1 MKILLA
7 NKFYYRRGGD
17 CIYTMNVEKMLKEK
31 GHEVA
36 VFAMQYPENEESEW
50 SRYWPS
56 NMTKLKAFTRP
67 FGDGEVRR
75 KFGLLLDDFK
85 PDVVHLNNIHT
96 QLSPVIAKMAHERG
110 IRVVWT
116 LHDTK
121 LVCPCYTCMRN
132 GKVCTEC
139 FTDKKAVI
147 RHRCMPGGLPGAI
160 IGYRE
165 MMKWNR
171 EVLEEYTDLF
181 LPPSQFM
188 MDTCVEGGYSP
199 EKFRVLCNFIDVEK
213 VSFEAR
219 QQGQHETTL
228 CPQADGER
236 EREFPRINREFKE
249 INISQMK
256 GNYYVYL
263 GRVNEVKGV
272 RTLCKAASQ
281 LNKKLFVIGGG
292 ELLPE
297 LQEAYK
303 DCKQIAFKG
312 QMQWEEFMPIL
323 RGARFMVLPAEW
335 SENNPLTVIES
346 QSLGTPVLGAR
357 IGGIP
362 ELIESPSPK
371 REGVVPNGMTFTSG
385 DVEDLK
391 EKIQTMFEHDFDYDA
406 IAKNAVERYSSEAY
420 YNKLIEYYKG

>member
-17 CIYTMNVEKMLKEK
+17 CIYTMNLEKMLKEK

-36 VFAMQYPENEESEW
+36 VYAMQYPENEKSEW
-50 SRYWPS
+50 SGYWPT
-56 NMTKLKAFTRP
+56 NMTKLDAFTRP
-67 FGDGEVRR
+67 FGARQVVKGFTR
-75 KFGLLLDDFK
+75 LMDDFK

-96 QLSPVIAKMAHERG
+96 QLSPVIAKIAHEKG
-110 IRVVWT
+110 ARVVWT

-121 LVCPCYTCMRN
+121 LVCPCYTCMRD
-132 GKVCTEC
+132 GKWCNEC

-147 RHRCMPGGLPGAI
+147 RHRCMPGGLPGAV
-160 IGYRE
+160 IGYLE
-165 MMKWNR
+165 AQKWNK
-171 EVLEEYTDLF
+171 EVLQKYVDWF
-181 LPPSQFM
+181 LPPSKFM
-188 MDTCVEGGYSP
+188 MDTCVEGGYKP
-199 EKFRVLCNFIDVEK
+199 EKFRVLCNFIDVSK
-213 VSFEAR
+213 VK
-219 QQGQHETTL
+219 GL
-228 CPQADGER
+228 KGE
-236 EREFPRINREFKE
+236 EVKGLKE
-249 INISQMK
+249 D
-256 GNYYVYL
+256 YYVYL

-272 RTLCKAASQ
+272 RTLCKAAAQ
-281 LNKKLFVIGGG
+281 LDKKLIVIGGG

-303 DCKQIAFKG
+303 DCKQIEFKG

-362 ELIESPSPK
+362 ELIESLSPTLPQ

-391 EKIQTMFEHDFDYDA
+391 DKIKEMFEHEFDYDA
-406 IAKNAVERYSSEAY
+406 IAKNAIERYSSEAY
-420 YNKLIEYYKG
+420 YEKLMAFYKG

>member
-1 MKILLA
+1 MRILLA

-17 CIYTMNVEKMLKEK
+17 CIYTMNLEKMLKEK

-36 VFAMQYPENEESEW
+36 VYAMQYPENEKSEW
-50 SRYWPS
+50 SKYWPS
-56 NMTKLKAFTRP
+56 NMAKLDAFTRP
-67 FGDGEVRR
+67 FGARQVVKGFTRMM
-75 KFGLLLDDFK
+75 DDFK

-96 QLSPVIAKMAHERG
+96 QLSPVIAKIAHEKG
-110 IRVVWT
+110 ARVVWT

-121 LVCPCYTCMRN
+121 LVCPCYTCTRD
-132 GKVCTEC
+132 GKWCTEC

-147 RHRCMPGGLPGAI
+147 RHRCMPGGLPGAV
-160 IGYRE
+160 IGYLE
-165 MMKWNR
+165 AQKWNKD
-171 EVLEEYTDLF
+171 EIQNYVDLF
-181 LPPSQFM
+181 LPPSKFM
-188 MDTCVEGGYSP
+188 MDTCVEGGYAP
-199 EKFRVLCNFIDVEK
+199 EKFRVLCNFIDVSK
-213 VSFEAR
+213 VNGL
-219 QQGQHETTL
+219 QGEDVKRL
-228 CPQADGER
+228 
-236 EREFPRINREFKE
+236 
-249 INISQMK
+249 K

-272 RTLCKAASQ
+272 RTLCKAAAQ
-281 LNKKLFVIGGG
+281 LDKKLIVIGGG

-303 DCKQIAFKG
+303 DCKQIEFKG

-323 RGARFMVLPAEW
+323 RRARFMVLPAEW

-362 ELIESPSPK
+362 ELIESLSPSLPQ

-391 EKIQTMFEHDFDYDA
+391 DKIMKMFEHEFDYDA
-406 IAKNAVERYSSEAY
+406 IAKNAIEKYSSEAY
-420 YNKLIEYYKG
+420 YEKLMKYYKG

>member
-17 CIYTMNVEKMLKEK
+17 CIYTMNLEKMLKEK

-36 VFAMQYPENEESEW
+36 VYAMKYPENEKSEW
-50 SRYWPS
+50 SGYWPT
-56 NMTKLKAFTRP
+56 NMTKLDAFTRP
-67 FGDGEVRR
+67 FGARQVVKGFSR
-75 KFGLLLDDFK
+75 LMDDFK

-96 QLSPVIAKMAHERG
+96 QLSPVIAKIAHEKG
-110 IRVVWT
+110 ARVVWT

-121 LVCPCYTCMRN
+121 LVCPCYTCMRD
-132 GKVCTEC
+132 GKWCNEC

-147 RHRCMPGGLPGAI
+147 RHRCMPGGLPGAV
-160 IGYRE
+160 IGYLE
-165 MMKWNR
+165 AMKWNK
-171 EVLEEYTDLF
+171 EVLQEYVDLF
-181 LPPSQFM
+181 LPPSKFM
-188 MDTCVEGGYSP
+188 MDTCVEGGYKP
-199 EKFRVLCNFIDVEK
+199 KKFRVLCNFIDVTK
-213 VSFEAR
+213 DK
-219 QQGQHETTL
+219 GL
-228 CPQADGER
+228 KGEEVKR
-236 EREFPRINREFKE
+236 LKRD
-249 INISQMK
+249 
-256 GNYYVYL
+256 YYVYL

-272 RTLCKAASQ
+272 RTLCKAAAQ
-281 LNKKLFVIGGG
+281 LDKKLIVIGGG

-303 DCKQIAFKG
+303 DCKQIEFKG

-362 ELIESPSPK
+362 ELIDE
-371 REGVVPNGMTFTSG
+371 EGKGLKGEKFNGLKGEEVIGLKDDNGMTFTSG

-391 EKIQTMFEHDFDYDA
+391 DKIIKMFNHEFNYDA
-406 IAKNAVERYSSEAY
+406 IAKNAIERYSSEAY
-420 YNKLIEYYKG
+420 YEKLMAFYKG

>member
-17 CIYTMNVEKMLKEK
+17 CIYTMNLEKMLKEK

-36 VFAMQYPENEESEW
+36 VYAMQYPENEKSEW
-50 SRYWPS
+50 SGYWPT
-56 NMTKLKAFTRP
+56 NMTKLDAFTRP
-67 FGDGEVRR
+67 FGARQVMKGFSR
-75 KFGLLLDDFK
+75 LMDDFK

-96 QLSPVIAKMAHERG
+96 QLSPVIAKIAHEKG
-110 IRVVWT
+110 SRVVWT

-121 LVCPCYTCMRN
+121 LVCPCYTCTRD
-132 GKVCTEC
+132 GKWCTEC

-147 RHRCMPGGLPGAI
+147 RHRCMPGGLPGAV
-160 IGYRE
+160 IGYLE
-165 MMKWNR
+165 AQKWNK
-171 EVLEEYTDLF
+171 EVLQEYVDLF
-181 LPPSQFM
+181 LPPSKFM

-199 EKFRVLCNFIDVEK
+199 EKFRVLCNFIDVTK
-213 VSFEAR
+213 VK
-219 QQGQHETTL
+219 GL
-228 CPQADGER
+228 KGEEVKR
-236 EREFPRINREFKE
+236 L
-249 INISQMK
+249 K
-256 GNYYVYL
+256 GDYYVYL

-272 RTLCKAASQ
+272 RTLCKAAAQ
-281 LNKKLFVIGGG
+281 LDKKLIVIGGG

-297 LQEAYK
+297 LQKAYK
-303 DCKQIAFKG
+303 DCKQIEFKG

-362 ELIESPSPK
+362 ELIE
-371 REGVVPNGMTFTSG
+371 EVVSGMTFTSG
-385 DVEDLK
+385 DEEDLK
-391 EKIQTMFEHDFDYDA
+391 DKIIKMFNHEFDYDA
-406 IAKNAVERYSSEAY
+406 IAKNAIERYSSEAY
-420 YNKLIEYYKG
+420 YEKLMALYKDEE

>member
-17 CIYTMNVEKMLKEK
+17 CIYTMNLEKMLKEK

-36 VFAMQYPENEESEW
+36 VYAMKYPENEKSEW
-50 SRYWPS
+50 SGYWPT
-56 NMTKLKAFTRP
+56 NMTKLDAFTRP
-67 FGDGEVRR
+67 FGARQVVKGFTR
-75 KFGLLLDDFK
+75 LMDDFK

-96 QLSPVIAKMAHERG
+96 QLSPVIAKIAHEKG
-110 IRVVWT
+110 ARVVWT

-121 LVCPCYTCMRN
+121 LVCPCYTCTRD
-132 GKVCTEC
+132 GKWCTEC

-147 RHRCMPGGLPGAI
+147 RHRCMPGGLPGAV
-160 IGYRE
+160 IGYLE
-165 MMKWNR
+165 AQKWNK
-171 EVLEEYTDLF
+171 EVLQEYVNLF
-181 LPPSQFM
+181 LPPSKFM
-188 MDTCVEGGYSP
+188 MDTCVEGGYKP
-199 EKFRVLCNFIDVEK
+199 EKFRVLCNFIDVTK
-213 VSFEAR
+213 V
-219 QQGQHETTL
+219 
-228 CPQADGER
+228 
-236 EREFPRINREFKE
+236 
-249 INISQMK
+249 K
-256 GNYYVYL
+256 GLKSEEVKGLKGDYYVYL

-272 RTLCKAASQ
+272 RTLCKAAAQ
-281 LNKKLFVIGGG
+281 LDKKLIVIGGG

-297 LQEAYK
+297 LQKTYV
-303 DCKQIAFKG
+303 DCKQIEFKG

-362 ELIESPSPK
+362 ELID
-371 REGVVPNGMTFTSG
+371 EGVSGMTFTSG

-391 EKIQTMFEHDFDYDA
+391 DKIIKMFNHEFDYDA
-406 IAKNAVERYSSEAY
+406 IAKNAIERYSSEAY
-420 YNKLIEYYKG
+420 YEKLMAFYKG

>member
-17 CIYTMNVEKMLKEK
+17 CIYTMNLEKMLKEK

-36 VFAMQYPENEESEW
+36 VYAMQYPENEKSEW
-50 SRYWPS
+50 SRYWPT
-56 NMTKLKAFTRP
+56 NMTKLDAFTRP
-67 FGDGEVRR
+67 FGARQVVKGFTR
-75 KFGLLLDDFK
+75 LMDDFK
-85 PDVVHLNNIHT
+85 PEVVHLNNIHT
-96 QLSPVIAKMAHERG
+96 QLSPVIAKIAHEKG
-110 IRVVWT
+110 ARVVWT

-121 LVCPCYTCMRN
+121 LVCPCYTCTRD
-132 GKVCTEC
+132 GKWCTEC

-147 RHRCMPGGLPGAI
+147 RHRCMPGGLPGAV
-160 IGYRE
+160 IGYLE
-165 MMKWNR
+165 AQKWNK
-171 EVLEEYTDLF
+171 EVLQEYVDLF
-181 LPPSQFM
+181 LPPSKFM

-199 EKFRVLCNFIDVEK
+199 EKFRVLCNFIDVTK
-213 VSFEAR
+213 VK
-219 QQGQHETTL
+219 GL
-228 CPQADGER
+228 KGE
-236 EREFPRINREFKE
+236 EV
-249 INISQMK
+249 K
-256 GNYYVYL
+256 GLKGDYYVYL

-272 RTLCKAASQ
+272 RTLCKAAAQ
-281 LNKKLFVIGGG
+281 LDKKLIVIGGG

-303 DCKQIAFKG
+303 DCKQIEFKG

-362 ELIESPSPK
+362 ELID
-371 REGVVPNGMTFTSG
+371 EGLSGMTFTSG

-391 EKIQTMFEHDFDYDA
+391 DKIIKMFNHEFNYDA
-406 IAKNAVERYSSEAY
+406 IAKNAIERYSSEAY
-420 YNKLIEYYKG
+420 YEKLMKYYKG

>member
-1 MKILLA
+1 MKIVLA

-17 CIYTMNVEKMLKEK
+17 CIYTMNLEKMLKEK
-31 GHEVA
+31 GHDVA
-36 VFAMQYPENEESEW
+36 VYAMQYPENEKSEW
-50 SRYWPS
+50 TGYWPT
-56 NMTKLKAFTRP
+56 NMTKLDAFIRP
-67 FGDGEVRR
+67 FGARQVIKGFTR
-75 KFGLLLDDFK
+75 LMDDFK

-121 LVCPCYTCMRN
+121 LVCPCYTCTRD
-132 GKVCTEC
+132 GKWCTEC

-147 RHRCMPGGLPGAI
+147 RHRCMHGGLPGAI

-165 MMKWNR
+165 IMKWNR
-171 EVLEEYTDLF
+171 EVLQEYTDLF

-199 EKFRVLCNFIDVEK
+199 EKFRVLCNFIDVTK
-213 VSFEAR
+213 VK
-219 QQGQHETTL
+219 GL
-228 CPQADGER
+228 KGEEVKR
-236 EREFPRINREFKE
+236 L
-249 INISQMK
+249 K
-256 GNYYVYL
+256 GDYYVYL
-263 GRVNEVKGV
+263 GRVSEEKGV
-272 RTLCKAASQ
+272 RTLCKAAAQ
-281 LNKKLFVIGGG
+281 LDKKLIVIGGG
-292 ELLPE
+292 PLCEELKRE
-297 LQEAYK
+297 SEESGAT
-303 DCKQIAFKG
+303 IEFKG
-312 QMQWEEFMPIL
+312 QMLWEEFMPIL
-323 RGARFMVLPAEW
+323 RGARFMVLPSEW

-362 ELIESPSPK
+362 ELID
-371 REGVVPNGMTFTSG
+371 EGLSGMTFTSG

-391 EKIQTMFEHDFDYDA
+391 DKIKKMFNHEFDYDA

-420 YNKLIEYYKG
+420 YEKLMAFYKG

>member
-1 MKILLA
+1 MKIVLA

-17 CIYTMNVEKMLKEK
+17 CIYTMNVEKMLREK

-50 SRYWPS
+50 SKYWPS
-56 NMTKLKAFTRP
+56 NMTKLKAITRP
-67 FGDGEVRR
+67 FGDGEVMR
-75 KFGLLLDDFK
+75 KFGKLLDDFK

-121 LVCPCYTCMRN
+121 LVCPCYTCTRD
-132 GKVCTEC
+132 GKWCTEC

-147 RHRCMPGGLPGAI
+147 RHRCMHGGLPGAI

-165 MMKWNR
+165 IMKWNR
-171 EVLEEYTDLF
+171 EALEEYTDLF

-199 EKFRVLCNFIDVEK
+199 EKFRVLCNFIDVTK
-213 VSFEAR
+213 VK
-219 QQGQHETTL
+219 GL
-228 CPQADGER
+228 KGEDVKR
-236 EREFPRINREFKE
+236 L
-249 INISQMK
+249 K
-256 GNYYVYL
+256 GDYYVYL
-263 GRVNEVKGV
+263 GRVSEEKGV
-272 RTLCKAASQ
+272 RTLCKAAAQ
-281 LNKKLFVIGGG
+281 LDKKLIVIGGG
-292 ELLPE
+292 PLCEELKRE
-297 LQEAYK
+297 SEESGAT
-303 DCKQIAFKG
+303 IEFKG
-312 QMQWEEFMPIL
+312 QMLWEEFMPIL
-323 RGARFMVLPAEW
+323 RGARFMILPSEC

-346 QSLGTPVLGAR
+346 LSLGTPVLGAR

-362 ELIESPSPK
+362 ELIE
-371 REGVVPNGMTFTSG
+371 EGVSGMTFTSG

-391 EKIQTMFEHDFDYDA
+391 DKIKKMFNHEFDYDA

-420 YNKLIEYYKG
+420 YEKLMAFYKG

>member
-17 CIYTMNVEKMLKEK
+17 CIYTMNLEKMLKEK

-36 VFAMQYPENEESEW
+36 VYAMQYPENEKSEW
-50 SRYWPS
+50 SGYWPT
-56 NMTKLKAFTRP
+56 NMTKLDAFTRP
-67 FGDGEVRR
+67 FGARQVVKGFSR
-75 KFGLLLDDFK
+75 LMDDFK

-96 QLSPVIAKMAHERG
+96 QLSPVIAKIAHEKG
-110 IRVVWT
+110 ARVVWT

-121 LVCPCYTCMRN
+121 LVCPCYTCTRD
-132 GKVCTEC
+132 GKWCTEC

-147 RHRCMPGGLPGAI
+147 RHRCMPGGLPGAV
-160 IGYRE
+160 IGYLE
-165 MMKWNR
+165 AQKWNK
-171 EVLEEYTDLF
+171 EVLQEYVDLF
-181 LPPSQFM
+181 LPPSKFM
-188 MDTCVEGGYSP
+188 MDTCVEGGYKP
-199 EKFRVLCNFIDVEK
+199 EKFRVLCNFIDVTK
-213 VSFEAR
+213 VK
-219 QQGQHETTL
+219 GL
-228 CPQADGER
+228 KGEEVKR
-236 EREFPRINREFKE
+236 L
-249 INISQMK
+249 K
-256 GNYYVYL
+256 GDYYVYL

-272 RTLCKAASQ
+272 RSLCKAAAQ
-281 LNKKLFVIGGG
+281 LDKKLIVIGGG
-292 ELLPE
+292 ELLLE

-303 DCKQIAFKG
+303 DCKQIEFKG

-362 ELIESPSPK
+362 ELID
-371 REGVVPNGMTFTSG
+371 EGVSGMTFTSG

-391 EKIQTMFEHDFDYDA
+391 DKIIKMFNHEFDYDA
-406 IAKNAVERYSSEAY
+406 IAKNAIERYSSEASY
-420 YNKLIEYYKG
+420 EKLMQFYKG

>member
-1 MKILLA
+1 MIIMKKFMKILLA

-17 CIYTMNVEKMLKEK
+17 CIYTMNLEKMLKEK

-50 SRYWPS
+50 SKYWPS

-75 KFGLLLDDFK
+75 KFGMLLDDFK

-121 LVCPCYTCMRN
+121 LVCPCYTCTRE
-132 GKVCTEC
+132 GQWCTEC
-139 FTDKKAVI
+139 YTDEKAVI
-147 RHRCMPGGLPGAI
+147 KHRCMPGGLPGAI

-213 VSFEAR
+213 VP
-219 QQGQHETTL
+219 QTT
-228 CPQADGER
+228 R
-236 EREFPRINREFKE
+236 
-249 INISQMK
+249 ISQLK
-256 GNYYVYL
+256 GEYYVYL

-272 RTLCKAASQ
+272 RTLCKAAAQ
-281 LNKKLFVIGGG
+281 LDKQLIVIGDGPLSE
-292 ELLPE
+292 ELRMKSEESGAPIE
-297 LQEAYK
+297 
-303 DCKQIAFKG
+303 FKG

-362 ELIESPSPK
+362 ELIE
-371 REGVVPNGMTFTSG
+371 EGTSGMTFTSG
-385 DVEDLK
+385 NVEDLK
-391 EKIQTMFEHDFDYDA
+391 DKILKMFEHEFDYYA
-406 IAKNAVERYSSEAY
+406 IAKNAIERYSSEAY
-420 YNKLIEYYKG
+420 YQKLITYYHLSN

>member
-1 MKILLA
+1 MRILLA

-17 CIYTMNVEKMLKEK
+17 CIYTMNVEKMLREK

-50 SRYWPS
+50 SEYWPS

-67 FGDGEVRR
+67 FGDGEVKR
-75 KFGLLLDDFK
+75 KFGKLLDDFK
-85 PDVVHLNNIHT
+85 PEVVHLNNIHT
-96 QLSPVIAKMAHERG
+96 QLSPVIARMAHDRG

-121 LVCPCYTCMRN
+121 LVCPCYTCTRN
-132 GKVCTEC
+132 GKWCTEC

-160 IGYRE
+160 IGYWE
-165 MMKWNR
+165 IMKWNR

-188 MDTCVEGGYSP
+188 MDTCVAGGYSP

-213 VSFEAR
+213 VKNPSFE
-219 QQGQHETTL
+219 
-228 CPQADGER
+228 
-236 EREFPRINREFKE
+236 
-249 INISQMK
+249 K
-256 GNYYVYL
+256 GDYYVYL

-272 RTLCKAASQ
+272 RTLCKAAAQ
-281 LNKKLFVIGGG
+281 LDNKLIVIGGG
-292 ELLPE
+292 EILDE
-297 LQEAYK
+297 LK
-303 DCKQIAFKG
+303 DTYRDCHQIEFMG
-312 QMQWEEFMPIL
+312 QMQWDEFRPIIE
-323 RGARFMVLPAEW
+323 GARFMVLPAEW

-362 ELIESPSPK
+362 ELIE
-371 REGVVPNGMTFTSG
+371 EGVSGLTFASG

-391 EKIQTMFEHDFDYDA
+391 AKIVEMFHHDFDYDA
-406 IAKNAVERYSSEAY
+406 IAKNAIDRYSSEAY
-420 YNKLIEYYKG
+420 YEKLIGYYRNGR